1 MFNTDVFSYKDY
13 RDSASHKNEE
23 TEKIVLFVTFFAVL
37 QFFSSVLLYSTQQD
51 RIIFLRF
58 GTFLMACQ
66 K

>member
-13 RDSASHKNEE
+13 LDSASHNNEE
-23 TEKIVLFVTFFAVL
+23 IKKIFSGLTFFL
-37 QFFSSVLLYSTQQD
+37 LRFFSSLMLYFTQQD
-51 RIIFLRF
+51 RIILSRF